1 MKAVLSI
8 TPGGPE
14 TLVLGEAPEPE
25 PGPGEIRIAVK
36 AVGINY
42 PDTLIIA
49 DRYQFRPPRPF
60 SPGME
65 AAGIVDA
72 LGAGVTAFRVGDRVM
87 ATTGSGALAE
97 KVVAAIARC
106 APMPAG
112 MPFDEG
118 AAFLLTYATSHH
130 ALADRARLAADETL
144 LVLGAAGGVGLA
156 AIELGK
162 VLGARV
168 VAAASSQVKLDLAL
182 GAGADDGMVYPEG
195 PFDEAG
201 RKTLAAAF
209 KTACGPAGA
218 DVVYDPVG
226 GDYAEAALRAI
237 AWKGRFLVVG
247 FPAGIP
253 RIPLNLT
260 LLKGCDI
267 VGVFWGAFVEREPER
282 HAASLRELAAL
293 YEAGR
298 IRPRIVERFPLDR
311 AGDALAALA
320 SRRAKGKIVVTVP

>member
-1 MKAVLSI
+1 MRAVLSHA
-8 TPGGPE
+8 PGGPD
-14 TLVLGEAPEPE
+14 TLVVGDVPEPR
-25 PGPGEIRIAVK
+25 PGPGQIRIAVK

-49 DRYQFRPPRPF
+49 DRYQFKPPRPF

-65 AAGIVDA
+65 ASGLVDA
-72 LGAGVTAFRVGDRVM
+72 VGAGVTAFQVGDRVM

-97 KVVAAIARC
+97 KVLAAAERC

-130 ALADRARLAADETL
+130 ALVDRARLVAGETL

-162 VLGARV
+162 AFGARV
-168 VAAASSQVKLDLAL
+168 VAAASSREKVDFAL
-182 GAGADDGMVYPEG
+182 EAGADDGIVYPEG
-195 PFDEAG
+195 PFDDAG
-201 RKTLAAAF
+201 RKALAASF
-209 KTACGPAGA
+209 KTVCGPSGA

-267 VGVFWGAFVEREPER
+267 VGVFWGSFVEHEPER
-282 HAASLRELAAL
+282 HASSLRELAAL

-298 IRPRIVERFPLDR
+298 IHPRIVERFPLER
-311 AGDALAALA
+311 AGDALATLA
-320 SRRAKGKIVVTVP
+320 ARRAKGKIVVTVP